1 MDDKRDMSAAQ
12 LARILREARANGA
25 PLAQVIER
33 GLAAIAGRKKSSVA
47 RESAKQGGE
56 QTITSKVE
64 AHSAAPGNQDAAQ
77 LRKMLAALI
86 HSGAKWPQ
94 LQSVAW
100 KLFMLAPADVSA
112 AHFLE
117 LCALHGTRQELLDL
131 AGSLRDARHTFY
143 FHLHPSVRE
152 RLALIAWSA
161 GRFELVAETLVRAR
175 DGAQLLPAE
184 RLVVFLFLAKGS
196 DPAPAFMYFRAHRAG
211 ILDAAKNSPGLSGV
225 NHDEV
230 VLKAGRLALDLGF
243 DFDVRELVRLV
254 PQGSD
259 RHSEAVELLNQTVKE
274 TPNSISDPIEV
285 QIVEGTW
292 QQRLEHLENRLAS
305 ARRLAS
311 SRDPGR
317 ARLNEV
323 LKNIL
328 SFIPQVPEA
337 WAQLS
342 ESIVLNRDL
351 AGVMPA
357 LYSPFQANALV
368 FHPAPLDA
376 ALWQGPLKIRGDA
389 SHLLDSW
396 WHGVAMLHQYIAHG
410 SGHEETLWKARR
422 MILDVSSSAEFALP
436 FRWSDLLRAA
446 MTHVSRHAPGIWGT
460 GDEERRVVMAQL
472 TIAGDPDSFSAHD
485 IEDYLRSSWRTP
497 LVVLSEL
504 ERIAI
509 QKKAPDAQRLA
520 ILKKATVAGLTNN
533 DLDAIWRAASAAQND
548 DLCWRVA
555 AVASTRSAL
564 IPSARH
570 ALEISGERRGF
581 YPFMAPTLEEIE
593 KTALAGFLP
602 REAQMARAL
611 LRVGPRLP
619 ELFSL
624 FDGRSRVLKPVSAP
638 AGSPEASI
646 ELALKALKWLPPGAR
661 AFRFSHEQAAF
672 GGVSLPPFL
681 QMAPASPWGL
691 LFVLLGQRLGCNAWN
706 WQFSRLANT
715 VSELIPRVAHI
726 PEYKSQTS
734 KVARWLRDLS
744 AEERIAWQELGKECR
759 SFTDQEGHDF
769 LGKLASRLSLM
780 MLPDNI
786 QALQSLQ
793 QMRVELPV
801 LRDLEAWILGQ
812 EYSQW
817 RQQRGLASRIMVPLN
832 LRRLDAIS
840 KI

>member
-12 LARILREARANGA
+12 LARILREARASGA
-25 PLAQVIER
+25 PLSQVIER
-33 GLAAIAGRKKSSVA
+33 GLAAIAGKK
-47 RESAKQGGE
+47 
-56 QTITSKVE
+56 TITSKVE

-117 LCALHGTRQELLDL
+117 LCALHGTRQELLEL
-131 AGSLRDARHTFY
+131 ASSLRDARHAYY

-152 RLALIAWSA
+152 KLALIAWSA

-184 RLVVFLFLAKGS
+184 RLVVFLFLAKGN
-196 DPAPAFMYFRAHRAG
+196 DPAPAFMYFRTHRAA
-211 ILDAAKNSPGLSGV
+211 ILDAAKASSGLAGLD
-225 NHDEV
+225 HDEV
-230 VLKAGRLALDLGF
+230 VLRAGRLALDLGF
-243 DFDVRELVRLV
+243 DFDVRDLARLI
-254 PQGSD
+254 PKQSE
-259 RHSEAVELLNQTVKE
+259 RHSAAVELLNQTVKE
-274 TPNSISDPIEV
+274 TPNTASDPIEV

-292 QQRLEHLENRLAS
+292 QQRLEHLENRLAT
-305 ARRLAS
+305 ARRLSS

-317 ARLNEV
+317 VRFNDV

-328 SFIPQVPEA
+328 SFIPQLPEA

-342 ESIVLNRDL
+342 ETIVLNRDL
-351 AGVMPA
+351 AGMMPA
-357 LYSPFQANALV
+357 LYAPFQSNALV

-376 ALWQGPLKIRGDA
+376 ALWQGPLKISGDA
-389 SHLLDSW
+389 SNLLDAW
-396 WHGVAMLHQYIAHG
+396 WHGVAMMHQYVAHG

-422 MILDVSSSAEFALP
+422 MIQDVSASAEFALP

-446 MTHVSRHAPGIWGT
+446 TNHVSRHAMT
-460 GDEERRVVMAQL
+460 GEDERRVMLAQL
-472 TIAGDPDSFSAHD
+472 TIAGEPDSFSARD
-485 IEDYLRSSWRTP
+485 IEDYLRSSFRTP
-497 LVVLSEL
+497 LIVLTEL
-504 ERIAI
+504 ERIAV

-520 ILKKATVAGLTNN
+520 ILKKSTVAGLTNS
-533 DLDAIWRAASAAQND
+533 DLDAIWRSANATQSD
-548 DLCWRVA
+548 DLAWRVA
-555 AVASTRSAL
+555 AVVSTRATL
-564 IPSARH
+564 VPSARH
-570 ALEISGERRGF
+570 ALEISGERRAF
-581 YPFMAPTLEEIE
+581 YPFMAPSFEEIE
-593 KTALAGFLP
+593 KTAFAGFLP
-602 REAQMARAL
+602 REFRMARAL

-638 AGSPEASI
+638 AGSPEAGI
-646 ELALKALKWLPPGAR
+646 EAAVKSLKWLPANAR
-661 AFRFSHEQAAF
+661 AFRFSHEQTSF
-672 GGVSLPPFL
+672 GGVSLPPYV
-681 QMAPASPWGL
+681 QIGPASPWGL
-691 LFVLLGQRLGCNAWN
+691 LHALLGQRLGLNAWN

-744 AEERIAWQELGKECR
+744 AEERIAWQELGQECR
-759 SFTDQEGHDF
+759 SFTDLEGQDF
-769 LGKLASRLSLM
+769 LGKMVSRLCVM
-780 MLPDNI
+780 IMPDNT
-786 QALQSLQ
+786 QALQALQ

-801 LRDLEAWILGQ
+801 LRDLEAWLLGQ
-812 EYSQW
+812 EYSHW

-840 KI
+840 KN